1 MHLIDHWAE
10 DNIYSQNN
18 LLTFKA
24 WHSWQIFFKN
34 QMNRINVLIQ
44 GLAILVM
51 EAVAKKKKKAQN
63 PLAFILLLW
72 VRLVVENLPLSSI
85 LRGNLL

>member
-1 MHLIDHWAE
+1 MADFL
-10 DNIYSQNN
+10 
-18 LLTFKA
+18 
-24 WHSWQIFFKN
+24 KN

-51 EAVAKKKKKAQN
+51 EAVAKKKKAQN